1 MAFRMKA
8 KNFQS
13 PSANEKIARI
23 NLRFTAQF
31 SLPIVNLGEI
41 LAPQAD

>member
-8 KNFQS
+8 INFQS
-13 PSANEKIARI
+13 PSANEKIVLI
-23 NLRFTAQF
+23 NLRSTAQF

-41 LAPQAD
+41 FPPQAD